1 MAHLYY
7 KVLIDDIE
15 VAIFDSDNMAHL
27 VNFINLTS
35 KGCAKR
41 IDIISGYYDGDNKWH
56 DYEDIEIVTIILKD
70 EDNEEGYC

>member
-7 KVLIDDIE
+7 KVLIDDAE
-15 VAIFDSDNMAHL
+15 AAVFDSDNMAHL
-27 VNFINLTS
+27 VNFINLTF

-56 DYEDIEIVTIILKD
+56 DYEDIEIVTILKD
-70 EDNEEGYC
+70 EDNKEKYC